1 MLQMNQQ
8 FIDILRKP
16 REASLPSHSQG
27 VHKKN
32 PTTKPLS
39 APLQIKKIKMPVK
52 KQEPLPIFRNEL
64 VEKKMRQTSS
74 GFKGNHSIKKTYDNN
89 NFSNNKF
96 LFDRNLQNYDYERPY
111 IIVDRIERKEKF
123 YRDTG
128 MNFTRGLNFNG
139 SSKVLIFFIK
149 AINSESPD

>member
-1 MLQMNQQ
+1 MNQQ

-16 REASLPSHSQG
+16 REASLPSHNQG

-52 KQEPLPIFRNEL
+52 KQELLPIFRNEL

-74 GFKGNHSIKKTYDNN
+74 GLRFNRNNSIKKTHDNN
-89 NFSNNKF
+89 NFSNKF
-96 LFDRNLQNYDYERPY
+96 LFDRNFQNYDYERPY
-111 IIVDRIERKEKF
+111 IIGDRIERKEKF

-128 MNFTRGLNFNG
+128 MNFTKGLNFNG